1 LRGRAGSS
9 AIGVIRGRSTGSRA
23 RRSGTSGST
32 RRSRHTSHGS
42 YSIATMLAALWL
54 LADAASEGK
63 DVVLM
68 MFGVMLVFVGVILIG
83 DLVHSMGARR
93 RRSKLSRP
101 L

>member
-1 LRGRAGSS
+1 
-9 AIGVIRGRSTGSRA
+9 
-23 RRSGTSGST
+23 
-32 RRSRHTSHGS
+32 
-42 YSIATMLAALWL
+42 MLAALWL

-68 MFGVMLVFVGVILIG
+68 MFGVMLVFVAVILIG